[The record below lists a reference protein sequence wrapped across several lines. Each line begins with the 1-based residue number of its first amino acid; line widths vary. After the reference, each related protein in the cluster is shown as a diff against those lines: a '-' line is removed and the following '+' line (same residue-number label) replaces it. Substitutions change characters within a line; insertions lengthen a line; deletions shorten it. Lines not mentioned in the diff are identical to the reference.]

1 MEDLLGLASKFVNQT
16 SAHIYLTGKAGTGKT
31 TFLRNLAKTTH
42 KRFAIVAPTGIAA
55 LNAKGVT
62 IHSQFL
68 LPLGLFVPIEDAS
81 GTISESS
88 QLYTKST
95 LTRKHPLNAARKQV
109 LRDIEL
115 LIIDEVSMLRADML
129 DAIDHRLKSVKR
141 NYQLP
146 FGGVQLLMIGD
157 LFQLPPIVRDHEWH
171 IMKDYYRSAFFFD
184 SLALQQSGF
193 VYLELEKIFRQ
204 DDETFIALLNNL
216 RNNTTTRADIDLLNQ
231 HYKPEN
237 DRKGLEGVITLTTH
251 NRTADTMNQQ
261 AMKDLK
267 GKSFYYSAEIDKD
280 FPESMFPVDQT
291 LELKVGA
298 QVMFIKND
306 TQDGKYFNGK
316 IAKVVKLDEE
326 RVTVEFEDT
335 KEEFILR
342 KETWE
347 NRKYT
352 IDQETKELEEEVIG
366 SFNQFPL
373 KLAWAITVHKSQ
385 GLTFDKAIIDV
396 GRAFAPGQVY
406 VALSRLRSLD
416 GLVLGTRIDPSVI
429 SSDHEVVNF
438 SQRKET
444 QPDLNQL
451 FDLGKR
457 QYLEK
462 LVQSTFDFSGITGQ
476 LAYAKRG
483 AASKMEFEDESMR
496 SAVSLIE
503 NRFFDESDNSNKFQR
518 QLMQLLASNDSVKL
532 LERIKSGS
540 AYYSKLLKESMKQ
553 MLKHIAEANQ
563 FARTKTYVTAMEEI
577 DQLLMLKLV
586 EVHNAA
592 YITEQ
597 ILLDK
602 EVDLKLSGQ
611 ERVQA
616 ERKSMVLEIEAW
628 AKTNPK
634 KGGNKTGKKKKS
646 DGPAKPAKGETYQVT
661 LGMIKDG
668 MTVEQIAEKRGMTE
682 GTIEGHIS
690 RFISEGVLEISNF
703 IGEEEVKTIKETLE
717 KLKSVSETVKALNND
732 FSYGQVRMVQALNS
746 AKAED

>member
-115 LIIDEVSMLRADML
+115 LIIDEVSMLRADVL

-216 RNNTTTRADIDLLNQ
+216 RNNTTTRADIELLNQ

-261 AMKDLK
+261 ALKDLK

-291 LELKVGA
+291 LELKIGA

-335 KEEFILR
+335 KEDFVLR

-462 LVQSTFDFSGITGQ
+462 LVQSTFDFSEITGQ
-476 LAYAKRG
+476 IAYTKRG
-483 AASKMEFEDESMR
+483 AAAKLEFEDESMR

-503 NRFFDESDNSNKFQR
+503 NRFFEERENTNKFQR
-518 QLMQLLASNDSVKL
+518 QLLQLLSSNDSAKL

-540 AYYSKLLKESMKQ
+540 SYYSKLLKESMKQ

-586 EVHNAA
+586 EVHNAT

-597 ILLDK
+597 IMLGK

-628 AKTNPK
+628 TKANPK
-634 KGGNKTGKKKKS
+634 KGGNKTGKKKKGDS
-646 DGPAKPAKGETYQVT
+646 AAKPAKGETYQVT

-746 AKAED
+746 AKTED